1 MSEDLCHCPH
11 KVKEGGPGPGKGT
24 VSFLAAGG
32 QIDEGK
38 YVELDEDGETQED
51 SVHQQ
56 TNETQTLVQLPLVQM
71 YTENLRGKDGRRG

>member
-1 MSEDLCHCPH
+1 MSRR
-11 KVKEGGPGPGKGT
+11 EGLGKST

-32 QIDEGK
+32 QIDEGE
-38 YVELDEDGETQED
+38 YVKLDEDGETQED

-71 YTENLRGKDGRRG
+71 YTENLRGKERVDGERWIQRTFV